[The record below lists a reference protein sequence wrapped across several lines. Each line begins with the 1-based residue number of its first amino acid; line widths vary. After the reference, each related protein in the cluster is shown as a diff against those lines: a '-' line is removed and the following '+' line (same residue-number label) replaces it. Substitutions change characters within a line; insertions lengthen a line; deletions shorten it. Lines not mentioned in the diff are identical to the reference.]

1 MDNRSVLKNTLW
13 REYYTDGPGTVK
25 RLPEKG
31 MPLFF
36 FLLGTYF
43 WQLIKLNLLTI
54 VLCLPVFTIPAAI
67 CGLSRAIMKLS
78 MDGYGLVFSEYWSEF
93 KASLFRYIPFS
104 LITAILAGG
113 SIYAVALLI
122 GVAES
127 IAGYFLIS
135 LCAIVFLLIYLLWCY
150 AFTLFAIIDLPMMCN
165 IQNAILLAVTERKRN
180 VLLVLLPLN
189 FVVLLIVLSPWSLFA
204 VLLFAFS
211 FTALM
216 ICCIIKPVI
225 NEKIIQP
232 YLNKAGGDIVG

>member
-1 MDNRSVLKNTLW
+1 MDIRSIFKNTLW
-13 REYYTDGPGTVK
+13 RDYYKDGHGTEK

-31 MPLFF
+31 IPLFF

-78 MDGYGLVFSEYWSEF
+78 LDGYGLVFSEYWSEF

-104 LITAILAGG
+104 LLTAILAGG
-113 SIYAVALLI
+113 SIYAVGSLI
-122 GVAES
+122 GTAES
-127 IAGYFLIS
+127 IISYFLIS
-135 LCAIVFLLIYLLWCY
+135 LCAIVFLLVYLLWCY
-150 AFTLFAIIDLPMMCN
+150 AFSLFAIIDLPMMRN
-165 IQNAILLAVTERKRN
+165 IQNAISFVVTERKRGA
-180 VLLVLLPLN
+180 LLVLLPLN
-189 FVVLLIVLSPWSLFA
+189 FIVLIIVLLPWSLFA

-216 ICCIIKPVI
+216 ICCIIKPVV

-232 YLNKAGGDIVG
+232 YQNQTDGDMAG